1 MLAFLLAGLA
11 SAPALFLPMAGAT
24 LASGF
29 MMPHSLSGVLSADPS
44 KAGSAS
50 GLIGFLQFAAAA
62 VFSYIT
68 GLTIEGGPLPMIV
81 VMLAVLTAGVGCA
94 GLLFFVRGGKSRV

>member
-1 MLAFLLAGLA
+1 VANRIGLG
-11 SAPALFLPMAGAT
+11 STSTLFLPMAGAT

-50 GLIGFLQFAAAA
+50 GLIGFLQFASAAL
-62 VFSYIT
+62 FSYIT
-68 GLTIEGGPLPMIV
+68 GLMIEHGPLSMIV
-81 VMLAVLTAGVGCA
+81 LMLAASLAGVISA
-94 GLLFFVRGGKSRV
+94 GLLFLDPGRRKRV